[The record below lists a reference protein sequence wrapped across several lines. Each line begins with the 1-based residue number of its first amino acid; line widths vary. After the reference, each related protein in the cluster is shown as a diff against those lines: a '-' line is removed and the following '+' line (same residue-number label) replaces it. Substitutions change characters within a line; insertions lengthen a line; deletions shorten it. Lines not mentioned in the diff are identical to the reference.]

1 MTSKNTTFT
10 NISQEETFKVDLIWM
25 VPVLFWLMFTGN
37 LVFALSYFPTIPEW
51 QWGDLLRTN
60 GFTLLLNTTVCFFSA
75 IIATYAKFYFKEKGQ
90 RSKFMLLCLAFTFAV
105 QFFIISEHLLLLL
118 LGWLLMGLVMS
129 RLIGFHTAWGEA
141 KEAKKLSRNYFLVG
155 SFLLGVGLLVPAAYH
170 NSITLSAWTD
180 AIGQTPKYIMLLST
194 LCIIAAALIQSAIFP
209 FHKWLLS
216 SMTAPT
222 PASALMHAGFVNGS
236 GILLTLLAPIFV
248 ASNTLDI
255 LLIIGGLTAIIA
267 QFTKLIQVNVKQR
280 LACSTIAQMGF
291 MIMQCGLGFFNAAIA
306 HLILH
311 GFYKA
316 SLFLSS
322 GEEVEKSNPKA
333 PPSIR
338 IKWYQGL
345 LVLAFSLLG
354 AYLFAVLTGKGM
366 ALDSGIFLTLI
377 AAITVGQMTYNI
389 IKQNPLSGWQKLVL
403 PPVLFI
409 TGIAAYA
416 LVYKTVTSFMTGMEF
431 IADPTSITPFQIA
444 FGIVFLI
451 GFFIMKLGSYR
462 KSPWLYVKLLSLA
475 QPSKKTFLTFKN

>member
-1 MTSKNTTFT
+1 MTSKQTAFSTLSHKKSGNTDVTG
-10 NISQEETFKVDLIWM
+10 L
-25 VPVLFWLMFTGN
+25 VPVLFWILFLANT
-37 LVFALSYFPTIPEW
+37 VFAIVNYPNIPEW
-51 QWGDLLRTN
+51 RWGDLFRTN
-60 GFTLLLNTTVCFFSA
+60 GFTLLLYTTVSFFSA
-75 IIATYAKFYFKEKGQ
+75 IISTYAKFYFKERGQ
-90 RSKFMLLCLAFTFAV
+90 RSKFMVLCLAFTFAV

-129 RLIGFHTAWGEA
+129 RLIGFQSDWGEA

-170 NSITLSAWTD
+170 NSITLNAWTD
-180 AIGQTPKYIMLLST
+180 VIGETPKYIMLLST
-194 LCIIAAALIQSAIFP
+194 LCIITAALIQSAIFP

-236 GILLTLLAPIFV
+236 GIILTLLAPILI
-248 ASNTLDI
+248 ASNTLDV

-291 MIMQCGLGFFNAAIA
+291 MIMQCGLGFFSAAIT

-322 GEEVEKSNPKA
+322 GEEVEKLHPKA
-333 PPSIR
+333 PPAIR

-345 LVLAFSLLG
+345 IVLVFSLMG
-354 AYLFAVLTGKGM
+354 AYLFALLTGKGM
-366 ALDSGIFLTLI
+366 SWDSGIFLTLI
-377 AAITVGQMTYNI
+377 AAIAVGQMTYNLV
-389 IKQNPLSGWQKLVL
+389 KQNPLSGWQKIVL
-403 PPVLFI
+403 PTVLFI
-409 TGIAAYA
+409 SGIAIYA
-416 LVYKTVTSFMTGMEF
+416 LVYNTVTTFMSGMEI
-431 IADPTSITPFQIA
+431 IAAPTSISPFQMA
-444 FGIVFLI
+444 FGLVFLI

-462 KSPWLYVKLLSLA
+462 KIPWLYVKLLSLS
-475 QPSKKTFLTFKN
+475 QPAKKTFLSFKN